1 LTAPADT
8 ARRRALSRIPASSTR
23 SASGRI
29 RLFSAETL
37 TAAETPFRNPRP
49 AGEPVCL
56 PQAPKEREANVSAI
70 GRLWIVVG
78 LLVAGCLVL
87 AGGAFAQAPAVEAAA
102 GVQLGG

>member
-1 LTAPADT
+1 VSRFAC
-8 ARRRALSRIPASSTR
+8 RRH
-23 SASGRI
+23 
-29 RLFSAETL
+29 
-37 TAAETPFRNPRP
+37 
-49 AGEPVCL
+49 
-56 PQAPKEREANVSAI
+56 KEREANVSAI